1 MIELVVAH
9 SEDPETA
16 SAVDEL
22 VARARAKSG
31 GKAARA
37 AVLFA
42 GVDHDHAVAVA
53 AIVDA
58 FPGVQLIG
66 CTTDGEVSSEAGF
79 CEDSLLLLLFVGD
92 GFEASAA
99 LGRGVDVE
107 PAEAVRRAVEAARA
121 GLTQAPRLCLTTPES
136 LTCDAVSLLEQLRG
150 RVGAEVPVIGG
161 IAGDS
166 WRFKRCVQFCGREVA
181 SDAVPVLLLAGDFK
195 LAYGVASGWTPMGT
209 ESAITEVQ
217 GNVVARIGD
226 RSAIEYYQHML
237 GQHVLP
243 SGEFPLAVGDERGG
257 FYLRAPV
264 GYDLERGSVIFAGAV
279 PPGARVQIAAAN
291 RDRIVEATQRSIARA
306 IADYPGEHPAGALIV
321 SCAARKQLL
330 GTRTAEEHAS
340 LRRSALGGLP
350 FAGFYAYGEIC
361 PTRAGEPAIFHNET
375 FVTVVFGAA

>member
-1 MIELVVAH
+1 MIELVVVH
-9 SEDPETA
+9 SEDPETGPA
-16 SAVDEL
+16 TAEL
-22 VARARAKSG
+22 VERARAKVG
-31 GKAARA
+31 GAAVRA

-42 GVDHDHAVAVA
+42 GIDHDHAAAVG

-66 CTTDGEVSSEAGF
+66 CTTDGEVSSESGF

-92 GFEASAA
+92 GFEASAG
-99 LGRGVDVE
+99 LGRGVDVDL
-107 PAEAVRRAVEAARA
+107 AGAARRAVADARA

-150 RVGAEVPVIGG
+150 QVGLDVPVCGG

-166 WRFKRCVQFCGREVA
+166 WRFKRCLQFCGREVT

-195 LAYGVASGWTPMGT
+195 LSYGVASGWTPLAT
-209 ESAITEVQ
+209 ESTVTEVK

-226 RSAIEYYQHML
+226 RSAIEYYQQLL

-243 SGEFPLAVGDERGG
+243 SGEFPLAVLDEHGG

-264 GYDLERGSVIFAGAV
+264 GYDLERGSVIFAGSV
-279 PPGARVQIAAAN
+279 PAGARVQITAAN
-291 RDRIVEATQRSIARA
+291 RDQIVDATRQSIARA
-306 IADYPGEHPAGALIV
+306 IEDYPGERPSGALVV

-330 GTRTAEEHAS
+330 GTRTADEHAS
-340 LRRSALGGLP
+340 LQRSALGGLP

-361 PTRAGEPAIFHNET
+361 PTRAGEAPVFHNET
-375 FVTVVFGAA
+375 FVTVVFGAR